1 MMTIAK
7 QINRTKRNQKLF
19 NKLMAFYFAIVSC
32 SALGFISAFADD
44 QYGLKGKNVSVLE
57 NVEVCTG
64 LKNTFRG
71 IGYFFLR
78 ILAEIVSDFEKA
90 VDILLK
96 LNLYDLIDKYFKIDT
111 WGKNIAAAVC
121 ALALIFVA
129 VLLIFNAD
137 KSRITDFG
145 RGIIISVTLIIAL
158 PVLIKAL
165 GQLQT
170 IGVDESKSLVGQE
183 QEYVTKDGQVG
194 KMSLGELL
202 LCNNVIDVEESVA
215 ANKLVYL
222 SELNGFRNNLG
233 KILQLDYNRI
243 STSIK
248 EKPEKV
254 VSKVQPQKKYSSLD
268 EEAKLSLCGVDEL
281 YTMYMEGYNAAK
293 DNYEKFKKKSDE
305 DKTKD
310 GYHPYVLSRRYW
322 NGGFSSIVMTYTEE
336 ESHSEY
342 KKWIANSDYNPNHN
356 DVVRWAEYEIS
367 LQMVRNTMSKLKN
380 AKIISY
386 NANDID
392 NNGGGWGGLGL
403 GDLYRKVKT
412 AISNAESGKSS
423 ENGTGTFRNT
433 LKALEEINIT
443 VGEYTFSAIEWL
455 NVSNNKELYENA
467 EKLKDMSSQ
476 FTVIEDLEKYK
487 VTDIPSGIEYAWR
500 SIVTWGHAD
509 EYVYKYNFSF
519 LRGAFELI
527 VVAICLLFA
536 GLKVASVLF
545 DIIFARLIAPIVI
558 ASDLHGSGRAK
569 QMVQNLISSYLI
581 LITVVLLLRIY
592 IMVLF
597 AIKKDGSAIGNN
609 LAAELMIMLG
619 GAKFVIDG
627 PDIIVKILGIDAGV
641 KSGAATL
648 MGIRSATSMA
658 RGAAH
663 TASNVGHTVGGA
675 AVGKAVGTVEGAR
688 SGFQSA
694 KASGNGV
701 MGTTAKT
708 MGGAFAGGAAGMFS
722 GAFGDKKNG
731 NAADRAVKSADAAT
745 HPVAATKSA
754 VKGTFNPVDDST
766 KNVAQPQYSTNT
778 AFAAYGQN
786 NSSSSAVKGEKGD
799 TGAKGDKGDKGDKGE
814 QGIQGMQGQRGE
826 QGEKGRDADEG
837 FAQRERREEQMRGR
851 AFPDDR

>member
-1 MMTIAK
+1 MTIAK
-7 QINRTKRNQKLF
+7 KINRKKRNQKLF

-71 IGYFFLR
+71 VGYFFLR

-145 RGIIISVTLIIAL
+145 RGIIISITLIIAL

-165 GQLQT
+165 GELQI

-183 QEYVTKDGQVG
+183 QEYVTEDGLVG
-194 KMSLGELL
+194 RMSLGELL
-202 LCNNVIDVEESVA
+202 LCNNVIDVEESIV

-222 SELNGFRNNLG
+222 SELKGFRNNSG
-233 KILQLDYNRI
+233 KILQLDYNRL
-243 STSIK
+243 STRIK
-248 EKPEKV
+248 EKPV
-254 VSKVQPQKKYSSLD
+254 TIVSKVQPQQKFSNLTLENKI
-268 EEAKLSLCGVDEL
+268 ELCGVEYLNKIYND
-281 YTMYMEGYNAAK
+281 GYQVALK
-293 DNYEKFKKKSDE
+293 NYEDFKN
-305 DKTKD
+305 KTIEEKNNEN
-310 GYHPYVLSRRYW
+310 YHVHLLSHSRW
-322 NGGFSSIVMTYTEE
+322 LGGLNQEYLTYIPE
-336 ESHSEY
+336 ESAADYMPYAFHSD
-342 KKWIANSDYNPNHN
+342 NTQFNPAHEKL
-356 DVVRWAEYEIS
+356 RWAEYRIS
-367 LQMVRNTMSKLKN
+367 EDMVSNAISRLSSAGIIGSSSAYFNGFGGDNTQL
-380 AKIISY
+380 AQ
-386 NANDID
+386 
-392 NNGGGWGGLGL
+392 
-403 GDLYRKVKT
+403 LYRNVCSNNKV
-412 AISNAESGKSS
+412 
-423 ENGTGTFRNT
+423 NGTDNSTINNT
-433 LKALEEINIT
+433 VKALESIKIK
-443 VGEYTFSAIEWL
+443 VGDYDYSVMEWL
-455 NVSNNKELYENA
+455 NVSNNRELYENT
-467 EKLKDMSSQ
+467 EKLKDISSQ
-476 FTVIEDLEKYK
+476 FTTIEDLEQYK
-487 VTDIPSGIEYAWR
+487 VTDIQSGIAYAWR

-509 EYVYKYNFSF
+509 EYVYKYNFNF

-527 VVAICLLFA
+527 IVAFCLLFA

-558 ASDLHGSGRAK
+558 ASDMHGSGRAK

-597 AIKKDGSAIGNN
+597 AIKKDGSAVGNN

-641 KSGAATL
+641 KSGLGTI
-648 MGIRSATSMA
+648 MGIRTAASMA

-663 TASNVGHTVGGA
+663 SVSNVGHKVHKVAHTPQKVANNIGQRAEAYRNSRDSGHGRARAVGSFITNGGITGGA
-675 AVGKAVGTVEGAR
+675 TGRAFNEGRNATYSR
-688 SGFQSA
+688 NASTANRREDRQQLYN
-694 KASGNGV
+694 SGNSQQ
-701 MGTTAKT
+701 
-708 MGGAFAGGAAGMFS
+708 GGSSNDDGNTGGSSGAGGG
-722 GAFGDKKNG
+722 
-731 NAADRAVKSADAAT
+731 
-745 HPVAATKSA
+745 
-754 VKGTFNPVDDST
+754 
-766 KNVAQPQYSTNT
+766 QPQAPHGSNNNT
-778 AFAAYGQN
+778 VVYAGGGE
-786 NSSSSAVKGEKGD
+786 KGEKGD
-799 TGAKGDKGDKGDKGE
+799 TGAKGDKGDKGE
-814 QGIQGMQGQRGE
+814 QGIQGMQGQKGE
-826 QGEKGRDADEG
+826 QGEKGKDADEG

-851 AFPDDR
+851 AFLDDR

>member
-7 QINRTKRNQKLF
+7 KINRKKRNQKLF

-64 LKNTFRG
+64 LRNTFRG

-183 QEYVTKDGQVG
+183 QEYVTEDGQVG

-222 SELNGFRNNLG
+222 SELKGFRNNSG

-248 EKPEKV
+248 EKPEKI
-254 VSKVQPQKKYSSLD
+254 VSEVQPQQKFSNLTLENKI
-268 EEAKLSLCGVDEL
+268 ELCGVEYLNKIYNDGYQVALKNYEDFKNKTIEEKNNGNYHVHLLSQSRWLGGLNQEYLTYILEESDAEHKQFAFQRDNTPLRSGDEL
-281 YTMYMEGYNAAK
+281 
-293 DNYEKFKKKSDE
+293 
-305 DKTKD
+305 
-310 GYHPYVLSRRYW
+310 
-322 NGGFSSIVMTYTEE
+322 
-336 ESHSEY
+336 
-342 KKWIANSDYNPNHN
+342 
-356 DVVRWAEYEIS
+356 RWAEYRIS
-367 LQMVRNTMSKLKN
+367 QDMVSGAITKLSEAGIIGSSSAYFTNYGGDNTELSN
-380 AKIISY
+380 
-386 NANDID
+386 
-392 NNGGGWGGLGL
+392 
-403 GDLYRKVKT
+403 LYRNVKSNNKV
-412 AISNAESGKSS
+412 
-423 ENGTGTFRNT
+423 NGTDNATINNT
-433 LKALEEINIT
+433 VRALESIKIK
-443 VGEYTFSAIEWL
+443 VGNYDYSVMEWL
-455 NVSNNKELYENA
+455 NISNNRKLYENA

-536 GLKVASVLF
+536 GLKVASTLF

-558 ASDLHGSGRAK
+558 ASDMHGSGRAK

-648 MGIRSATSMA
+648 MGIRSATSIA

-701 MGTTAKT
+701 MGTAAKT

-786 NSSSSAVKGEKGD
+786 NSGSSSAVKGEKGD

-837 FAQRERREEQMRGR
+837 YAQRERREEQMRGR